1 MTDSRQRQPAG
12 DEAAHA
18 IPSNAAVLAPP
29 RQRAMPKPADSE
41 SKNRQRR
48 LVHGHA
54 IVANVSTHHRL
65 QPLALV
71 GDGFVHS
78 SPKFGFH
85 LIQLCLQP
93 FTYRLPQ
100 HRKPSIAFL
109 LHADVR
115 KAEKV
120 ERLRFPFS
128 TPLPL
133 VDRIRTELK
142 QSRFLGMQLQV
153 ELLHSF
159 REFRPK
165 LIGIRFAVSGRAMA
179 RTGLRMMPTF
189 PSPSLRFRTVG
200 FPQYGSKAG
209 ISDGAFPIGAGYCV
223 ARFASVLRAL
233 RLHRRDPRTVP
244 RLVARL
250 STSVRADYSALPQG
264 PSLRS
269 GFYCPSPSS
278 LTRPH
283 PSHSRAHP
291 DFTALRLIRDALA
304 VRCRLGDPR
313 VVPGFHGTFL
323 LDMLSSKTAGSPSA
337 AFAQF
342 FADVAG
348 LRPDSK
354 GSALPSDPIIRFRW
368 AVVFAAT
375 LVRYPLRPVEL
386 LASLADLAELS
397 TQPPETFTP
406 ELSTGRSPF
415 PLSGITTV
423 ATEQAPP
430 VGLTPTGTTV
440 KPRCTKSNTRW
451 KGMRFSM
458 SSIFQRFHT
467 VLPPI
472 TKTGDAHWEVIVP
485 VR

>member
-1 MTDSRQRQPAG
+1 MTNRRQRQPAS
-12 DEAAHA
+12 DEAAHT
-18 IPSNAAVLAPP
+18 IPEDASVLAPP
-29 RQRAMPKPADSE
+29 RQRAMPIPADSE
-41 SKNRQRR
+41 SKQRQRR
-48 LVHGHA
+48 LVHGHS
-54 IVANVSTHHRL
+54 IVSDVSTHNRP
-65 QPLALV
+65 QPLALL

-78 SPKFGFH
+78 SLELGFH
-85 LIQLCLQP
+85 LIQLRLQP
-93 FTYRLPQ
+93 FPNRLPQ
-100 HRKPSIAFL
+100 HREPSIAL
-109 LHADVR
+109 LLYADVR

-133 VDRIRTELK
+133 VDRIRTELE
-142 QSRFLGMQLQV
+142 QSRFLRAQFQI
-153 ELLHSF
+153 ELLHSLS
-159 REFRPK
+159 EFRPE

-179 RTGLRMMPTF
+179 RTGLRMMPAF
-189 PSPSLRFRTVG
+189 PSPSLRFRTAG

-209 ISDGAFPIGAGYCV
+209 VSDGAFPIGAGYRV
-223 ARFASVLRAL
+223 PRFASVLRAL

-244 RLVARL
+244 RFVARL
-250 STSVRADYSALPQG
+250 SASVRADYSAPPQG

-323 LDMLSSKTAGSPSA
+323 LGMLFSKTAGSPPA

-348 LRPDSK
+348 LRPALK

-375 LVRYPLRPVEL
+375 AGSVPRHDCGIRASPDPGALAAWQATACPYRGSERNERAPYGHRELARRGESRLGVYFNRRRLRLVIGVCYAGQGDSGVV
-386 LASLADLAELS
+386 LAG
-397 TQPPETFTP
+397 TVRRF
-406 ELSTGRSPF
+406 RS
-415 PLSGITTV
+415 S
-423 ATEQAPP
+423 
-430 VGLTPTGTTV
+430 
-440 KPRCTKSNTRW
+440 
-451 KGMRFSM
+451 RFSSVSERVHM
-458 SSIFQRFHT
+458 
-467 VLPPI
+467 
-472 TKTGDAHWEVIVP
+472 
-485 VR
+485 